1 MAVVKAPVRQQSYL
15 TEYDR
20 MMAEYLRQ
28 MGAGIGPQD
37 IASEAYGGKFPVG
50 TMTAKI
56 LSGVLAGASDR
67 RAINREERSKDFY
80 SRAREIVNAMDNPR
94 LSTDASTMSINP
106 NTGNFQYVPTGE
118 KTTSTWGFEDYE
130 NEAKK
135 RINAMGNFE
144 NLSEVDKE
152 KAREVWR
159 TQGPLPETFEASS
172 YSPTGIPNA
181 PKDITEDMRY
191 TVGEKAPEDS
201 TQLGRYLSGTLPQ
214 DVLPINA
221 EKALSQALRGA
232 NVPEFQ
238 FDEYRQNKRI
248 QDMANARAEEEY
260 QYQLSKRGNIEYGEP
275 KIYYGKNEEGGKEI
289 KRGVMVKE
297 PGQIPYILDVDTNK
311 RLPLNYTDKQP
322 TEVKLSQQEQNIQE
336 LMRSDPTLSRV
347 MALKL
352 LKNLIT
358 TESTPGGQIT
368 RIDET
373 TGKILNEI
381 TTTEEKKDAKINEET
396 QSLILPFTDDAVL
409 LQSDSQYDDTV
420 RIRDSARKG
429 IESANELIKII
440 EAKPRL
446 VTGIEG
452 KINRLYDEFKGRNLS
467 LDGTILE
474 RIPHLLNIKLD
485 SDIDPDSA
493 KAITLLRDLVT
504 SVADAQ
510 FGRGGRTPTDK
521 QVKQIED
528 SLGITNWLKSP
539 DKAIDSI
546 RSKGDSLFK
555 NYAIYSTQIGKNGV
569 NYRADPN
576 FISLFPEGKK
586 ITTTKKLKYNPE
598 TGELE

>member
-1 MAVVKAPVRQQSYL
+1 M
-15 TEYDR
+15 
-20 MMAEYLRQ
+20 
-28 MGAGIGPQD
+28 
-37 IASEAYGGKFPVG
+37 
-50 TMTAKI
+50 
-56 LSGVLAGASDR
+56 
-67 RAINREERSKDFY
+67 
-80 SRAREIVNAMDNPR
+80 
-94 LSTDASTMSINP
+94 
-106 NTGNFQYVPTGE
+106 
-118 KTTSTWGFEDYE
+118 
-130 NEAKK
+130 
-135 RINAMGNFE
+135 
-144 NLSEVDKE
+144 
-152 KAREVWR
+152 
-159 TQGPLPETFEASS
+159 
-172 YSPTGIPNA
+172 
-181 PKDITEDMRY
+181 
-191 TVGEKAPEDS
+191 
-201 TQLGRYLSGTLPQ
+201 
-214 DVLPINA
+214 
-221 EKALSQALRGA
+221 
-232 NVPEFQ
+232 
-238 FDEYRQNKRI
+238 QNKRI
-248 QDMANARAEEEY
+248 QDMANARAEEE
-260 QYQLSKRGNIEYGEP
+260 YQLSKRGNIEYGEP
-275 KIYYGKNEEGGKEI
+275 KIYYGKNEEGGEEI
-289 KRGVMVKE
+289 KRGVIVKE
-297 PGQIPYILDVDTNK
+297 PGQIPYILDVDTNE

-322 TEVKLSQQEQNIQE
+322 AEVKLSQQEQNIQE

-358 TESTPGGQIT
+358 TESTPGGEIT

-373 TGKILNEI
+373 TGKKLNET
-381 TTTEEKKDAKINEET
+381 TTTEERKDAEINEET
-396 QSLILPFTDDAVL
+396 QSLVLPFTDDAVL
-409 LQSDSQYDDTV
+409 LQSDAQYDDTV

-474 RIPHLLNIKLD
+474 RIPNLLNIKLD

-493 KAITLLRDLVT
+493 KAITLIRDLVT
-504 SVADAQ
+504 SLADAQ

-555 NYAIYSTQIGKNGV
+555 NYAIYSTQIGKNGF

-576 FISLFPEGKK
+576 FISLFPKGKK